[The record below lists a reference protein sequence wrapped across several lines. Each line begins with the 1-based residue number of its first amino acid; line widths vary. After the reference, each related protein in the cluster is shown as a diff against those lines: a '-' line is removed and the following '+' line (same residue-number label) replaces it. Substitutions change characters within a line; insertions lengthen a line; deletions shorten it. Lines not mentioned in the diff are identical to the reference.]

1 MMLRNTPGRLS
12 ARWKVFQHSS
22 ADWSPIR
29 TWSSLIAICL
39 SLLLMTGCQD
49 KSTAQSKAI
58 KSIEEKATSKTRND
72 TLNKPKVDIK
82 VNRHF
87 DETGKMIGFDSTY
100 SSYYSSVDGDTTQMG
115 SMFKDFN
122 TYFKKQHQSMFDDHF
137 NDVFFND
144 SLMYPDFFHKDFFSQ
159 RYSLN
164 DKYFRSMMSEMDS
177 VKNKF
182 YRDNRSKKKP

>member
-12 ARWKVFQHSS
+12 ARWEVFHHST
-22 ADWSPIR
+22 DKSPVTAWTYLLIF
-29 TWSSLIAICL
+29 SL
-39 SLLLMTGCQD
+39 SVVLMTGCQD
-49 KSTAQSKAI
+49 KSTAQSK
-58 KSIEEKATSKTRND
+58 TSKPAQEKQLNEAHDETP
-72 TLNKPKVDIK
+72 NKPKVDIK

-87 DETGKMIGFDSTY
+87 DEKGKMIGFDSTY
-100 SSYYSSVDGDTTQMG
+100 SSYYSSVDGDTAKMDN
-115 SMFKDFN
+115 MFKDFN
-122 TYFKKQHQSMFDDHF
+122 SYFKKQHQSMFDDDF